1 MKNPILFLL
10 LFFPAVL
17 FAQIVNE
24 SSTII
29 KDFGSERY
37 ELSKYELRQYVITD
51 STILAQLTNVFM
63 SNGRQ
68 SLPKDWYFLMFVDQI
83 QETLM
88 LRVEL
93 QPWPYK
99 LNGLYGFF
107 QIEDVDVLVYNKHL
121 PFLRATKSAKTFT
134 YERHIYMIGDDDWI
148 EFPGDDCSHSW
159 NLIYH
164 NNSLSYSN

>member
-17 FAQIVNE
+17 FAQIVKE

-29 KDFGSERY
+29 KDFGSERW
-37 ELSKYELRQYVITD
+37 EQSKYELRQYEITD
-51 STILAQLTNVFM
+51 SAVLAQLTGVLM
-63 SNGRQ
+63 PNGRQ

-83 QETLM
+83 QDTLM

-93 QPWPYK
+93 QPWAYK

-107 QIEDVDVLVYNKHL
+107 QIEDIDVLVYNKHL

-134 YERHIYMIGDDDWI
+134 YKRHTYMIGDDNWV